1 MKMPDMTR
9 RISRRTFVMGFGGGA
24 ASASLVWGLWGFRR
38 WPQTPS
44 EEHPVIARCC
54 AYAEYDGWLVTI
66 EDKRRLPLIIALTY
80 TSGWYPKET
89 GPESTGRW
97 THQAATL
104 SFLNPQANATFSL
117 DYAARAKQT
126 VTVSVGGQLLQ
137 SFVTDASGRSR
148 SRRILLPAA
157 VLGNGDRAE
166 IQITVDRTFV
176 PANLIVGSRDAREL
190 GIKVYH
196 AAVERDPA
204 PTP

>member
-1 MKMPDMTR
+1 MPDMTR

-38 WPQTPS
+38 WPQTPG

-54 AYAEYDGWLVTI
+54 AYAEYDGWLVTT
-66 EDKRRLPLIIALTY
+66 EDKRRLPLIIVLTY
-80 TSGWYPKET
+80 TSGWYRKET
-89 GPESTGRW
+89 GGETPGRW

-137 SFVTDASGRSR
+137 SFVTDASGRR
-148 SRRILLPAA
+148 RCRRILLPAA

-196 AAVERDPA
+196 AAVERDPV